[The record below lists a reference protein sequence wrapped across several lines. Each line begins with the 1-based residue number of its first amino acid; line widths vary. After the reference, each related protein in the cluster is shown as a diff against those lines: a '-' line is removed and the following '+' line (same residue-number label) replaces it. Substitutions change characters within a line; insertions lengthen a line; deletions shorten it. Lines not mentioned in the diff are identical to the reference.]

1 MSRYFSPD
9 GLSIVFTSE
18 RDGNKEI
25 YSYDFETKKISNL
38 TKNGGNDWNARFF
51 YENKKIIFQSTRDG
65 NWEIYRMNFDGTDQV
80 NLTNHPSTD
89 YSFVVLLINQ
99 KINKF
104 KNSIHV
110 FIIAQYFPPETGA
123 LASRWG
129 DFSKIL
135 VDQKHKVTV
144 LCESPHYPNDDYYTG
159 YKNSF
164 LSIDK
169 INPNLTILRT
179 KAFASDRK
187 STFKKLC
194 HYFVFMIS
202 AILNTGKVKNYDL

>member
-1 MSRYFSPD
+1 M
-9 GLSIVFTSE
+9 
-18 RDGNKEI
+18 
-25 YSYDFETKKISNL
+25 
-38 TKNGGNDWNARFF
+38 
-51 YENKKIIFQSTRDG
+51 
-65 NWEIYRMNFDGTDQV
+65 
-80 NLTNHPSTD
+80 
-89 YSFVVLLINQ
+89 
-99 KINKF
+99 
-104 KNSIHV
+104 HV

-144 LCESPHYPNDDYYTG
+144 LCESPHYPNKKYYPG
-159 YKNSF
+159 FKNSF

-194 HYFVFMIS
+194 HYLVFMIS
-202 AILNTGKVKNYDL
+202 AIINAGKVKNYDLLIISSPPLFTGLIGIFIKKLYKKTFGWMFAIYGLTLHLSWTK